1 MANLQKTR
9 ERLVM
14 KKTDW
19 PIRWDL
25 LLRYRL
31 IETIALWEGRLTTNH
46 ICHSFGI
53 GRQQA
58 SKDINTY
65 LRELAPGNL
74 DYDRHLKGYVPSAR
88 FEPVVTHG
96 HVNEYLDLLARQ
108 QSLSSTFEALDIGFP
123 DSTVVHGPNR
133 VIAPETMRA
142 VVTATRYRRQ
152 LKASYSSLSRPE
164 AVEGILEPHTLVC
177 TGNSWHLRAWCDS
190 NREFRDFA
198 LSRFQKTP
206 VALRQKKARH
216 SSEQDED
223 WNRNVS
229 MTICPDHRLTE
240 AQQHIIARD
249 YGMQDGHLT
258 VQARAALAPYILSRL
273 GIALDSHHPDPL
285 VQQLEL
291 INPDQLG
298 FGSKRERA
306 LKAVAG
312 LR

>member
-1 MANLQKTR
+1 
-9 ERLVM
+9 M

-74 DYDRHLKGYVPSAR
+74 VYDRHLKGYVPAPR
-88 FEPVVTHG
+88 YQPVVTRG
-96 HVNEYLDLLARQ
+96 HVSEYLDILARQ
-108 QSLSSTFEALDIGFP
+108 QNLSSTFEALDIGLP
-123 DSTVVHGPNR
+123 DSTVVYSPNR

-142 VVTATRYRRQ
+142 VVTATRYGRQ
-152 LKASYSSLSRPE
+152 LRASYSSLSRPE

-177 TGNSWHLRAWCDS
+177 TGNNWHLRAWCDS

-198 LSRFQKTP
+198 LSRFHAAP
-206 VALRQKKARH
+206 VALRQKAKH
-216 SSEQDED
+216 SVQQDED
-223 WNRNVS
+223 WNRTVTMS
-229 MTICPDHRLTE
+229 ISPDHRLTE
-240 AQQHIIARD
+240 AQQKIIALD
-249 YGMQDGHLT
+249 YGMEHGRLDVET
-258 VQARAALAPYILSRL
+258 RAALAPYVLSRL
-273 GIALDSHHPDPL
+273 GITLDNYHPDPL

-291 INPDQLG
+291 TNPDHLG

>member
-1 MANLQKTR
+1 MPRKLLDR

-74 DYDRHLKGYVPSAR
+74 VYDRHLKGYVPAR
-88 FEPVVTHG
+88 DFKPVVTHG
-96 HVNEYLDLLARQ
+96 QVSEYHDLLARQ
-108 QSLSSTFEALDIGFP
+108 QRLGATFSELDLGLP
-123 DSTVVHGPNR
+123 GNTVVVEPCRH
-133 VIAPETMRA
+133 IAPETMRA
-142 VVTATRYRRQ
+142 VVTATRHRRQ
-152 LKASYSSLSRPE
+152 LRASYISLSRPE
-164 AVEGILEPHTLVC
+164 AAESLLEPHTLVC
-177 TGNSWHLRAWCDS
+177 TGNNWHVRAWCHA

-198 LSRFQKTP
+198 LSRFQGLP
-206 VALRQKKARH
+206 EALRQKARQTAG
-216 SSEQDED
+216 QDDD
-223 WNRNVS
+223 WQRMVS
-229 MTICPDHRLTE
+229 LEITPDQRLTE
-240 AQQHIIARD
+240 AQQQIIAND
-249 YGMQDGHLT
+249 YGMEQGRLHLET
-258 VQARAALAPYILSRL
+258 RAALAPYVLARM
-273 GIALDSHHPDPL
+273 GITLDNLHPDPL
-285 VQQLEL
+285 VQQVEL
-291 INPDQLG
+291 ANPDQLG

-312 LR
+312 LC

>member
-1 MANLQKTR
+1 
-9 ERLVM
+9 M
-14 KKTDW
+14 KKTEW

-74 DYDRHLKGYVPSAR
+74 VYDRHLKGYVPAAKFR
-88 FEPVVTHG
+88 PVVTRG
-96 HVNEYLDLLARQ
+96 LVSEYLDLLARQ
-108 QSLSSTFEALDIGFP
+108 QNLSSTFESLNIGLP
-123 DSTVVHGPNR
+123 DSAVVQEPSR

-142 VVTATRYRRQ
+142 VVTATRQGRQ
-152 LKASYSSLSRPE
+152 LRASYASLSRPE
-164 AVEGILEPHTLVC
+164 AVESILEPHTLVC
-177 TGNSWHLRAWCDS
+177 AGNSWHLRAWCNA

-198 LSRFQKTP
+198 LSRFRASP
-206 VALRQKKARH
+206 EALRSRAKH
-216 SSEQDED
+216 SREQDND
-223 WNRNVS
+223 WNREVTLVVS
-229 MTICPDHRLTE
+229 PDQRLTE
-240 AQQHIIARD
+240 AQQQIIARD
-249 YGMQDGHLT
+249 YGMEHGRLEIDT
-258 VQARAALAPYILSRL
+258 RAALAPYVLSRL
-273 GIALDSHHPDPL
+273 GITFDNQHPDPL

-298 FGSKRERA
+298 FGSKREQA

-312 LR
+312 LC

>member
-1 MANLQKTR
+1 
-9 ERLVM
+9 M

-74 DYDRHLKGYVPSAR
+74 IYDRHLKGYVPAKKFS
-88 FEPVVTHG
+88 PVVTRG
-96 HVNEYLDLLARQ
+96 VASEYLDLLASQ
-108 QSLSSTFEALDIGFP
+108 QNLTHTFEALNLGLP
-123 DSTVVHGPNR
+123 GSTVVQAPDR

-142 VVTATRYRRQ
+142 VVAATRHGRQ
-152 LKASYSSLSRPE
+152 LRASYVSLSRPE
-164 AVEGILEPHTLVC
+164 AAESILEPHTLVSD
-177 TGNSWHLRAWCDS
+177 GNGWHLRAWCDS

-198 LSRFQKTP
+198 LNRFQRIP
-206 VALRQKKARH
+206 EALRIKAKHTRD
-216 SSEQDED
+216 QDED
-223 WNRNVS
+223 WNRDVT
-229 MTICPDHRLTE
+229 MVLTPDPRLTE
-240 AQQHIIARD
+240 AQQAIIASD
-249 YGMQDGHLT
+249 YGMESGRLEIT
-258 VQARAALAPYILSRL
+258 TRAALAPYVLSRL
-273 GIALDSHHPDPL
+273 GITLDNQHPDPL

-291 INPDQLG
+291 ANPDALG